1 MIKPITKTSMYKEI
15 VGQIIIQIK
24 NGVWKPNEQLPSEA
38 ELAKSFGVSRNS
50 IREALKSLALFG
62 IVYARPGQGTFIT
75 QDALQRVGNT
85 ELLDAISEE
94 ASLPELMETRLII
107 EPQLSKL
114 AALRATDEDKKMLVM
129 ALDLLK
135 NDLYSRLDI
144 LNAVQNNKM
153 IASII
158 STLKNDQSNVGSTQ
172 TISNPSD
179 NGIRFHMCIVEIA
192 NNNVL
197 GKFLESIKGE
207 LEKQRSRIILRNTED
222 VQLMLQ
228 DHVEICEAILV
239 NDPRRAASA
248 MHEHL
253 LHSYKSMANY
263 DHSSVNSMFLDI
275 N

>member
-1 MIKPITKTSMYKEI
+1 
-15 VGQIIIQIK
+15 
-24 NGVWKPNEQLPSEA
+24 
-38 ELAKSFGVSRNS
+38 
-50 IREALKSLALFG
+50 
-62 IVYARPGQGTFIT
+62 
-75 QDALQRVGNT
+75 
-85 ELLDAISEE
+85 
-94 ASLPELMETRLII
+94 
-107 EPQLSKL
+107 
-114 AALRATDEDKKMLVM
+114 
-129 ALDLLK
+129 LLK

-144 LNAVQNNKM
+144 LNAVQNSKM

-158 STLKNDQSNVGSTQ
+158 STLKNDQSSTQ

-263 DHSSVNSMFLDI
+263 DHSSVNSMFFDI
-275 N
+275 Y